1 VVTVKTNRHSITW
14 ESRENMGE
22 DLAFR
27 MAMATPAGAAFSLG
41 LCCVFFPLPVVFL
54 GENHILIL

>member
-1 VVTVKTNRHSITW
+1 MVTVKTNRHSITW

-41 LCCVFFPLPVVFL
+41 PCCVFFLSQWFF
-54 GENHILIL
+54 